1 MAHFRN
7 TYRPARFFFMDV
19 RVGVIVLAS
28 MMHVRFY
35 TISIDLIAIGI
46 AWYVERLGM
55 TLPGAVRALRAWVAG
70 PYRPAQNA
78 HKIRH
83 KADFEYDRLAWQTPR
98 QTGVFHLQDLQL
110 KKDASLMVKS
120 SKAGTVKAK
129 K

>member
-7 TYRPARFFFMDV
+7 TYKPARFFFMDV
-19 RVGVIVLAS
+19 RVGVIILAS

-35 TISIDLIAIGI
+35 TISLDLIAIGL

-55 TLPGAVRALRAWVAG
+55 TIPGAVRAVRAWAAG
-70 PYRPAQNA
+70 PYRPAQNG
-78 HKIRH
+78 HKIRR
-83 KADFEYDRLAWQTPR
+83 KADFEYDRLDWQPAR
-98 QTGVFHLQDLQL
+98 EVGVFNLQEV
-110 KKDASLMVKS
+110 KIERDASRTIKS

>member
-7 TYRPARFFFMDV
+7 TYKPARFFFMDV

-28 MMHVRFY
+28 MMHIRFY
-35 TISIDLIAIGI
+35 TISLDFITIVL

-55 TLPGAVRALRAWVAG
+55 TIPGAVRALRAWVAG

-78 HKIRH
+78 HKVRR
-83 KADFEYDRLAWQTPR
+83 KVDYEYERLDWQQKR
-98 QTGVFHLQDLQL
+98 ITGEIQLQEVIIE
-110 KKDASLMVKS
+110 KDASLMVKS